1 MNSQNSYSRNVF
13 ITILVIILFAC
24 SVFAGTTGK
33 IAGIVTDKETG
44 NPLPGANVILVNTTR
59 GASTDNN
66 GYFYI
71 LNVQPGRY
79 SLKSS
84 VIGYKIMT
92 VSDIRVQVDLTSTVN
107 FELNSTVLE
116 GEEVIVT
123 AERLAVEL
131 DVTGSQIIMDIGY
144 LDRAPIADL
153 RGAISQQTGIQ
164 NTGTTSFIRGGTST
178 ELNVIMDGTSLNSGI
193 IGDNYQGMNTTAI
206 QEIAIMTGGFNA
218 EYGQA
223 MSGIVNII
231 TRQASTTERGIQGS
245 FQYKTR
251 PAGKYHWG
259 ANMYSKDLL
268 KYTEYDLG
276 YWNGEAADAPDYY
289 AWYFNTYFGP
299 GTPTN
304 DSQWNGTKAP
314 TGAQLLDKFDEQ
326 MTPDPIMG
334 DYTERTQHEF
344 EGTIY
349 GSFMDNMSFLV
360 SGRYLKGVNIFPQA
374 QEYNPE
380 YNIQAKFD
388 YHISTNQKVTLS
400 LMKGYYKSAGYTTS
414 NWNNMETAQEA
425 RWQRNAEVTHPYW
438 EDNMFAPWGGQW
450 QKGPQ
455 EKDFFMS
462 SLAYHHMLSN
472 STFYDVHASYVT
484 DLMEELADYS
494 KMTQPLSVV
503 PWGNSQ
509 YDLTGA
515 YNLNARYVAL
525 GNRSDSKVVSVKADL
540 VSQVSDAHKIKT
552 GVEFKS
558 YNLDYKHY
566 WFEFAGT
573 DIWHLD
579 NVWDGKPMEFSTYI
593 QDKLEYP
600 GSGIVA
606 NIGLR
611 LDAFNANKKYPSSI
625 FDPLGIQ
632 PWNGGDGV
640 RPSNISNF
648 WPAHTNPPIGWFT
661 KEGGTEPNND
671 YSHYFPDEAYEGKN
685 TVDSEWKFAL
695 APRIGI
701 SFPITATSK
710 LRFNYGHFYQRP
722 SWTKLMGFPISWQDN
737 DPYNTA
743 RMDQWAGWSG
753 NPGLEYERTIQ
764 YELGFTKSMLEKYRL
779 DLVGFYKDQSKMTQ
793 FGFSGT
799 YSLNGSIS
807 DGGWDGAN
815 WETFSIVHSSASQ
828 DNNNV
833 FYTNNA
839 YRDIRGLEATFERLF
854 NGVWSARLTVNY
866 SLNTGGV
873 NGYWMYD
880 EDEENIHQPHGFEEA
895 KGNWLSSTVVKGDIA
910 LVTPRKF
917 GILGDISVAFYYEWF
932 SGPEYTYYSPD
943 YTGLQRPNNKRWS
956 AHKKGDLKFTKQF
969 VLGGVSPIIGLEIYN
984 LFNNHDE
991 NLLGGYDLTQWEE
1004 EGILPQAGVL
1014 DWTNTEDDIW
1024 WFYNSRSNPKRMI
1037 YLTLALEL

>member
-1 MNSQNSYSRNVF
+1 MISHVNYSRNTI
-13 ITILVIILFAC
+13 ITIMVIIFLTC
-24 SVFAGTTGK
+24 NLFAGTTGK
-33 IAGIVTDKETG
+33 IAGIVTDRETG
-44 NPLPGANVILVNTTR
+44 NPLPGANVLLENTSR
-59 GASTDNN
+59 GASTDEN

-71 LNVQPGRY
+71 LNVQPGIY

-84 VIGYKIMT
+84 VIGYEILIK
-92 VSDIRVQVDLTSTVN
+92 SNIRVTVDLTSTIN

-116 GEEVIVT
+116 GEEVTVT

-131 DVTGSQIIMDIGY
+131 DVTGSQNIMDIGY
-144 LDRAPIADL
+144 LERAPIADL

-164 NTGTTSFIRGGTST
+164 QTGATAFIRGGTAT
-178 ELNVIMDGTSLNSGI
+178 ELNVMMDGVSLNSGI

-206 QEIAIMTGGFNA
+206 QEIAVMTGGYNA
-218 EYGQA
+218 EYGSA

-231 TRQASTTERGIQGS
+231 TRQASTTQRGIHGS

-251 PAGKYHWG
+251 PSGKYHWG

-268 KYTEYDLG
+268 KYTEYDLDH
-276 YWNGEAADAPDYY
+276 WNGEAADAPDYY
-289 AWYFNTYFGP
+289 AWYFNTYYGP

-304 DSQWNGTKAP
+304 DSQWNGTNAP
-314 TGAQLLDKFDEQ
+314 TGAQLLAKFDEQ

-334 DYTERTQHEF
+334 DYAERTQHEF

-349 GSFMDNMSFLV
+349 GSFMDNMSFLL

-380 YNIQAKFD
+380 HNIQAKFD
-388 YHISTNQKVTLS
+388 YHISTNQRVTLN
-400 LMKGYYKSAGYTTS
+400 LMKGYYKNAGYTQS
-414 NWNNMETAQEA
+414 NWNSMETAQEA

-438 EDNMFAPWGGQW
+438 EDNMYAPWGGQW
-450 QKGPQ
+450 QKPPQ

-462 SLAYHHMLSN
+462 SLAYHHTLSN
-472 STFYDVHASYVT
+472 STFYDVQASYVT

-515 YNLNARYVAL
+515 YNLNARYVSL
-525 GNRSDSKVVSVKADL
+525 GNRSDSKVASVKANL

-566 WFEFAGT
+566 WFEFSGT

-600 GSGIVA
+600 GSGIIA

-625 FDPLGIQ
+625 FDPLGLQ

-640 RPSNISNF
+640 RPSNVSEF
-648 WPAHTNPPIGWFT
+648 WPALGSEPLDWFT

-671 YSHYFPDEAYEGKN
+671 YSHYFPDEAYDGKN
-685 TVDSEWKFAL
+685 TVESEWKFAL

-701 SFPITATSK
+701 SFPITVTSK

-743 RMDQWAGWSG
+743 RMDQWAGWTG
-753 NPGLEYERTIQ
+753 NPGLEYE
-764 YELGFTKSMLEKYRL
+764 K
-779 DLVGFYKDQSKMTQ
+779 
-793 FGFSGT
+793 
-799 YSLNGSIS
+799 N
-807 DGGWDGAN
+807 
-815 WETFSIVHSSASQ
+815 H
-828 DNNNV
+828 
-833 FYTNNA
+833 
-839 YRDIRGLEATFERLF
+839 
-854 NGVWSARLTVNY
+854 
-866 SLNTGGV
+866 
-873 NGYWMYD
+873 
-880 EDEENIHQPHGFEEA
+880 
-895 KGNWLSSTVVKGDIA
+895 
-910 LVTPRKF
+910 
-917 GILGDISVAFYYEWF
+917 
-932 SGPEYTYYSPD
+932 
-943 YTGLQRPNNKRWS
+943 
-956 AHKKGDLKFTKQF
+956 
-969 VLGGVSPIIGLEIYN
+969 PI
-984 LFNNHDE
+984 
-991 NLLGGYDLTQWEE
+991 
-1004 EGILPQAGVL
+1004 
-1014 DWTNTEDDIW
+1014 
-1024 WFYNSRSNPKRMI
+1024 
-1037 YLTLALEL
+1037 